1 MHTYILKEFDKNYH
15 PNSIYYLLK
24 RTGFRG

>member
-1 MHTYILKEFDKNYH
+1 MLKEFDKNYH